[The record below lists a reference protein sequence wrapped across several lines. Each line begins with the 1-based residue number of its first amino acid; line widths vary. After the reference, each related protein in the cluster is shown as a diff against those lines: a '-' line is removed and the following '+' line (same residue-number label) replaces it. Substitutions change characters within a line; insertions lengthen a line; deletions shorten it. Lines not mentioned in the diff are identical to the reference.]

1 MPAPAPL
8 DVVFFELRGL
18 RCALPLA
25 AVRKVLPMRGVT
37 PVPLSPPVVR
47 GIAPMQGLILP
58 VLDLGVCFH
67 PAGDEAGEV
76 SSHGT
81 AYRSSRDKLLLVE
94 SPSEGGREP
103 VCAALAVDRVMNIAT
118 IDEQHSRLPP
128 PRPPFLSATVLD
140 ASGPA
145 LLLDITRTIDYVR
158 NAISTVIGS

>member
-25 AVRKVLPMRGVT
+25 VVRKVLPGRAVT

-47 GIAPMQGLILP
+47 GIAPLQGNILP

-67 PAGDEAGEV
+67 SARDEAAEASG
-76 SSHGT
+76 
-81 AYRSSRDKLLLVE
+81 YRSPRDKLLLVE
-94 SPSEGGREP
+94 SSGDAGHEA
-103 VCAALAVDRVMNIAT
+103 VCAALAVDRVFNIGI

-128 PRPPFLSATVLD
+128 PRPAFLSATVLD

-145 LLLDITRTIDYVR
+145 LLLDLARALDYVR
-158 NAISTVIGS
+158 DAISTAVGS

>member
-25 AVRKVLPMRGVT
+25 VVRKVLPMRGVT
-37 PVPLSPPVVR
+37 PVPLSPSVVR
-47 GIAPMQGLILP
+47 GIAPVQGLILP

-67 PAGDEAGEV
+67 STVDDAEAAG
-76 SSHGT
+76 
-81 AYRSSRDKLLLVE
+81 YRSTRDKLLLIE
-94 SPSEGGREP
+94 TARDAGREAIH
-103 VCAALAVDRVMNIAT
+103 AALAVDRVLNVGT

-128 PRPPFLSATVLD
+128 PRPPFLSATVVD

-145 LLLDITRTIDYVR
+145 LLLDITRTLDYVKD
-158 NAISTVIGS
+158 AITTAVGS

>member
-1 MPAPAPL
+1 MPVPAPL

-18 RCALPLA
+18 RCALPLS

-67 PAGDEAGEV
+67 PAGDDAGEATY
-76 SSHGT
+76 GAT
-81 AYRSSRDKLLLVE
+81 YRSSRDKLLLVE
-94 SPSEGGREP
+94 SPGDAGRGGVR
-103 VCAALAVDRVMNIAT
+103 AALAVDRVMNIGT
-118 IDEQHSRLPP
+118 VDEQHSRLPP

-140 ASGPA
+140 ANGPA
-145 LLLDITRTIDYVR
+145 LLLDITRTIDYVK
-158 NAISTVIGS
+158 NAIGAMIES

>member
-1 MPAPAPL
+1 MLPTPL

-25 AVRKVLPMRGVT
+25 VVRKVLPGRGVT

-47 GIAPMQGLILP
+47 GIAPLQGHILP

-67 PAGDEAGEV
+67 PAGDESAEAAG
-76 SSHGT
+76 
-81 AYRSSRDKLLLVE
+81 YRSPRDKLLLVE
-94 SPSEGGREP
+94 TPGDAGHEA
-103 VCAALAVDRVMNIAT
+103 VCAALAVDRVLNIGT

-128 PRPPFLSATVLD
+128 PRPTFLSATVFD

-145 LLLDITRTIDYVR
+145 LLLDIGRTIDYVKD
-158 NAISTVIGS
+158 AISTAVGS

>member
-25 AVRKVLPMRGVT
+25 DIRKVLPMRGVT

-67 PAGDEAGEV
+67 PAGDDAAESA
-76 SSHGT
+76 S
-81 AYRSSRDKLLLVE
+81 YRSSRDKLLLVE
-94 SPSEGGREP
+94 TAGNTGGEAVR
-103 VCAALAVDRVMNIAT
+103 AALAVERVMNIGT

-140 ASGPA
+140 ANGPA
-145 LLLDITRTIDYVR
+145 LLLDIARTIDYVKD
-158 NAISTVIGS
+158 AISTVIGT